1 MRRGSRRRLTRHAR
15 TLRATRAFGVGFVEK
30 SMRCVPQQYPA
41 SCQLTLPQLLEDMLT
56 ADTEDVTV
64 TKLVNFY

>member
-1 MRRGSRRRLTRHAR
+1 
-15 TLRATRAFGVGFVEK
+15 
-30 SMRCVPQQYPA
+30 MRCVPQQYPA